1 MNAKELKEL
10 KEYNLSLSKYA
21 KYEKHNLDL
30 KEQANV
36 KRENKWLWIVFL
48 LSIVYFG
55 VDPLFWQ

>member
-1 MNAKELKEL
+1 MRLTDDPDDFFGINR
-10 KEYNLSLSKYA
+10 
-21 KYEKHNLDL
+21 KHNLDL